1 MFEGA
6 FQPPRVIWV
15 IALKP
20 DQSAQQ
26 VPATT
31 HSNTVGLT
39 SRQLQ
44 RRVDESSFIPRFI
57 PKLDKADQEAAMGE
71 IAASL
76 CALARMGTV

>member
-6 FQPPRVIWV
+6 FQPPWVIWV
-15 IALKP
+15 IALKQAP
-20 DQSAQQ
+20 SAQQ

-31 HSNTVGLT
+31 HTNTVVLS

-57 PKLDKADQEAAMGE
+57 PKLGKAVQEAAMGE